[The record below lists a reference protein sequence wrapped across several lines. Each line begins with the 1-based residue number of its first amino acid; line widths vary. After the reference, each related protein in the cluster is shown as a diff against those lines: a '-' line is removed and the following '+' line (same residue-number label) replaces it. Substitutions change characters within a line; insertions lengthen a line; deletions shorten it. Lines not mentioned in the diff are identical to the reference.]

1 MEEKVYAGKLAPPP
15 IEKAWE
21 TRKSGFMPKTF
32 VKSARRPVNM
42 KLLSMTS
49 FWISRLMLS
58 TVPGFTRP
66 RAFLRSVKES
76 YVSRMAV
83 ATALSV
89 RKDKAD
95 GALAMMYQ
103 VQGDVDSGARRS

>member
-1 MEEKVYAGKLAPPP
+1 
-15 IEKAWE
+15 
-21 TRKSGFMPKTF
+21 
-32 VKSARRPVNM
+32 
-42 KLLSMTS
+42 
-49 FWISRLMLS
+49 
-58 TVPGFTRP
+58 
-66 RAFLRSVKES
+66 
-76 YVSRMAV
+76 MAV